1 MKSKD
6 VQQRRDSLSAISR
19 RGLLKGAAAL
29 ATARSIPARAQPG
42 EHEDRGG
49 SGQGGTILAYVGCYT
64 PNGQGIYLF
73 QVNPKT
79 GALTQ
84 IKVFQGTD
92 VPLVST
98 RNPSWL
104 AFGPQK
110 KYLYAGNEIGNFGGT
125 TSGAV
130 SAFAVNRSN
139 GDLTFLNSTSSQGS
153 GPAHL
158 SVDPSGRYVLVANY
172 GGGNVAVLPILS
184 DGSLGSATDVK
195 NDADACVPAP
205 CPVGPN
211 QAEKAPP
218 GSFARSG
225 HDRPHAH
232 MIETDP
238 AGNFVIVSDL
248 GLDLTIIWKFNKAA
262 GTLSDPKTFPSSPGA
277 GPRHFAFHPNRRW
290 FYSLNEEASTLD
302 FMIYDG
308 RSGLLRHIEEIS
320 TLPPGFVGTNF
331 TSEVIVSPDGR
342 FIYAANRL
350 HDTIAIFAID
360 GTGAPRLIGEAWTR
374 ADYPRHCNI
383 DPSGNFLFVCNQR
396 GDSITT
402 FRIDGGGRR
411 LRFTGEYTP
420 VGSPA
425 VIVFL

>member
-1 MKSKD
+1 MEIKD
-6 VQQRRDSLSAISR
+6 VQHRRGTLSAVSRRDF
-19 RGLLKGAAAL
+19 LKGAAAI
-29 ATARSIPARAQPG
+29 AAAGSIPTLAQQDPD
-42 EHEDRGG
+42 EHRIRSEHDR
-49 SGQGGTILAYVGCYT
+49 ILAYVGCYT

-73 QVNPKT
+73 ELNPAS
-79 GALTQ
+79 GNLTQ

-92 VPLVST
+92 TPLVST

-104 AFGPQK
+104 AFDPQK
-110 KYLYAGNEIGNFGGT
+110 KYLYAGNEISNFGGT

-130 SAFAVNRSN
+130 SAFAIDRSN
-139 GDLTFLNSTSSQGS
+139 GDLTFLNSVSSGGS
-153 GPAHL
+153 GPAHV
-158 SVDPSGRYVLVANY
+158 SVDPFGRYVLVANY
-172 GGGNVAVLPILS
+172 GGGNVAVLPIHS

-195 NDADACVPAP
+195 NDVDACGASP
-205 CPVGPN
+205 CPVGPTRAQN
-211 QAEKAPP
+211 APP
-218 GSFARSG
+218 GSFAISG

-232 MIETDP
+232 MIQTDP

-248 GLDLTIIWKFNKAA
+248 GLDLTIIWKFDKEA
-262 GTLSDPKTFPSSPGA
+262 GTLSDPKTFATSPGA
-277 GPRHFAFHPNRRW
+277 GPRHFAFHPNGRW

-302 FMIYDG
+302 FMIYDARRG
-308 RSGLLRHIEEIS
+308 SLQHVEEVS
-320 TLPPGFVGTNF
+320 TLPSKFVGTNF

-350 HDTIAIFAID
+350 HDTIAIFAIE
-360 GTGAPRLIGEAWTR
+360 GTGAPKLIGEEWTR

-383 DPSGNFLFVCNQR
+383 DPSGNFLFVCNHR

-402 FRIDGGGRR
+402 FRIDRGGRR
-411 LRFTGEYTP
+411 LRFTGGYTP